1 MKRGGESDKGWGGM
15 KLTWIWDAAVGD
27 ELIEQDAVRPDVGL
41 DAELALE
48 RRFRRRPFDGE
59 LRR

>member
-1 MKRGGESDKGWGGM
+1 M

>member
-1 MKRGGESDKGWGGM
+1 M

-48 RRFRRRPFDGE
+48 GRFRRRPLDGE